1 MEEDIL
7 NKVIQVNYEDEMK
20 KSYIDYAMSVIT
32 DRALPDVRDGLKPV
46 HRRTLYAMK
55 ELGIFPDKPYKK
67 SARIVGD
74 ALGKFHPHSDT
85 SVYDAMVRLAQDFNM
100 RMPLVDGH
108 GNFGSIDGDSP
119 AAMRYTEA
127 RLAPIAMEMLQDLE
141 KNVVDFRPNFDN
153 SLKEPLVLPAKFP
166 NLLVNGATGIAVGMS
181 TNIPPHNLSEVI
193 DASIFLLNKPNAT
206 IKELMKYIK
215 GPDFPTGGIISNKDD
230 LIEIYKTGK
239 GKIKIRAKLEVEDA
253 GYEKKNIVITEIP
266 YTLTGNKTKLIED
279 IIELISNGKIR
290 EATEIRDESSK
301 EGMRII
307 IETKKGIDIDKFI
320 NKLYTVTK
328 LEDSFSVNLLAIYNN
343 SPKTFNLK
351 EMLEKYLEFLEEIN
365 TRKINYELLK
375 DKNKKEILEGLI
387 KAADIIDLI
396 IEIIRNSK
404 DISMVKNCLINGKT
418 EGINFKTKKSEKE
431 ARKLLF
437 TEKQANAIL
446 SLQLQKLVSL
456 EIEKLN
462 KEYNEINKR
471 IEYYN
476 KLINDENELK
486 KYMESDLKRIKKTYK
501 TKRKTVIDNIKLSE
515 IKEELTEENIYILID
530 RFGYLKVI
538 DEQNY
543 IKINEKMLSEY
554 RKIIK
559 TKNINNL
566 WIFTDNGDFH
576 QIKIS
581 KIPVGKIK
589 DKGIPI
595 DNLCNLKENKILKI
609 IPSELEKL
617 NHEVMFI
624 TLKGLVKRTN
634 LSEFKTNRKTI
645 SATKINSGDKLIG
658 IEELK
663 KEDKE
668 IVLETE
674 KKKKSRFLINEI
686 PLQKRNAR
694 GVTGINLIKGDSI
707 KKYEITPETNK
718 AKRKRGAKGKI
729 YKI

>member
-55 ELGIFPDKPYKK
+55 ELGVFPDKPYKK

-127 RLAPIAMEMLQDLE
+127 KLAPIAMEMLQDLE

-153 SLKEPLVLPAKFP
+153 SLKEPTVLPAKFP

-181 TNIPPHNLSEVI
+181 TNIPPHNLNEVI
-193 DASIFLLNKPNAT
+193 DASVFLLNKPDAT

-230 LIEIYKTGK
+230 LIKIYKTGK

-253 GYEKKNIVITEIP
+253 GYGKKNIIITEIP
-266 YTLTGNKTKLIED
+266 YTLTGNKTNLIES
-279 IIELISNGKIR
+279 IIELIANGKLR

-301 EGMRII
+301 EGMRIVI
-307 IETKKGIDIDKFI
+307 GTKKGIDTDKFI

-328 LEDSFSVNLLAIYNN
+328 LEDSFPVNLLAICNN

-351 EMLEKYLEFLEEIN
+351 EMLEKYLEFLKEIN
-365 TRKINYELLK
+365 IRKINHELSK
-375 DKNKKEILEGLI
+375 DKNRKEILEGLI

-515 IKEELTEENIYILID
+515 MKEELTEENIYILID

-543 IKINEKMLSEY
+543 SKINEKMLSEY

-559 TKNINNL
+559 AKNTDNL
-566 WIFTDNGDFH
+566 CIFTDNGDFH

-581 KIPVGKIK
+581 EIPVGKIK

-595 DNLCNLKENKILKI
+595 DNLYSLKENKILKI
-609 IPSELEKL
+609 IPSGKL
-617 NHEVMFI
+617 IHEVIFI
-624 TLKGLVKRTN
+624 TLNGLVKRTN
-634 LSEFKTNRKTI
+634 LSEFKTNRKAI
-645 SATKINSGDKLIG
+645 SATKINKEDKLIG
-658 IEELK
+658 VEKLTE
-663 KEDKE
+663 EDKE

-674 KKKKSRFLINEI
+674 KKKKLRFLINKI
-686 PLQKRNAR
+686 PLQKRNAK
-694 GVTGINLIKGDSI
+694 GVTGINLDKGDFI

-718 AKRKRGAKGKI
+718 AKRKRGIKGKADES
-729 YKI
+729 